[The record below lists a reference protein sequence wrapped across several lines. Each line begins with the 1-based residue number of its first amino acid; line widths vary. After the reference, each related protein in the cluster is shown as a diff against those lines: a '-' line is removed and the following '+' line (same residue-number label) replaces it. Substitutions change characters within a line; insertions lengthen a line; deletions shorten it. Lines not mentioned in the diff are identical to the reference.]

1 MEKVSIS
8 ALSVMLVFLL
18 SGSFATGAEQPK
30 SSSKD
35 GEVWRQALPNTAIRE
50 IHPEP
55 RFPGV
60 YEILLGDKLVY
71 GDATGRYL
79 MFGHLYDVR
88 TQQDLT
94 QQRLDA
100 IAAVRRIPWEALPLE
115 HALKENLAPRG
126 APKLAVLFNPQCAWC
141 RKLYSDVRSEKDK
154 EGGIVRKGLEF
165 EADVRFMILA
175 PEKPASSKSPDF
187 HAHSLADRIVCGGS
201 PELNLQRVMQD
212 EDFQAR
218 FQADAFDAIF
228 SPASLL
234 IRKPLPGKQD
244 GCDSAPALDTV
255 RELSHK
261 HGLSGT
267 PVLISGDGR
276 IHRGYLP
283 PDQLLAWLRESGTG
297 SGSHTDITREG
308 EVQ

>member
-1 MEKVSIS
+1 MEKVSINTLGVLL
-8 ALSVMLVFLL
+8 AFLL
-18 SGSFATGAEQPK
+18 SGSFATGAEELK
-30 SSSKD
+30 SSSGD
-35 GEVWRQALPNTAIRE
+35 GEIWRQALPNTAIKE

-60 YEILLGDKLVY
+60 YEIVLGDKLVY

-79 MFGHLYDVR
+79 MFGHLYDMR

-94 QQRLDA
+94 QQRLDS
-100 IAAVRRIPWEALPLE
+100 IAAVRRIPWEELPLE
-115 HALKENLAPRG
+115 HVLKEDLAPRG

-154 EGGIVRKGLEF
+154 EGEIFRKGLEF
-165 EADVRFMILA
+165 EVDVRFMILA

-187 HAHSLADRIVCGGS
+187 HAHYLADRIVCGGS

-212 EDFQAR
+212 EEFQAR
-218 FQADAFDAIF
+218 FQADPFEAVL
-228 SPASLL
+228 SPASPL
-234 IRKPLPGKQD
+234 IRKPLPGMQV
-244 GCDSAPALDTV
+244 GCDSEPALNAV
-255 RELSHK
+255 REFASK

-276 IHRGYLP
+276 VHRGYLP
-283 PDQLLAWLRESGTG
+283 PDQLLAWLHESGTG
-297 SGSHTDITREG
+297 SGNHTDITREG

>member
-1 MEKVSIS
+1 MEKMSFRILGVLL
-8 ALSVMLVFLL
+8 AFLL
-18 SGSFATGAEQPK
+18 LGSIATGAEQPK
-30 SSSKD
+30 ALPGD
-35 GEVWRQALPNTAIRE
+35 GEIWRKALPNTTIKE

-60 YEILLGDKLVY
+60 YEIVLGDKLVY

-79 MFGHLYDVR
+79 MFGHLYDVS

-100 IAAVRRIPWEALPLE
+100 IAAARRIPWEELPLE
-115 HALKENLAPRG
+115 HALKEDLSPRG

-154 EGGIVRKGLEF
+154 AGGIVRKGIEF

-175 PEKPASSKSPDF
+175 PEKPASSKSLDYY
-187 HAHSLADRIVCGGS
+187 AHYLADRIVCGGS

-212 EDFQAR
+212 EEFQAR
-218 FQADAFDAIF
+218 FQADPFEAVL
-228 SPASLL
+228 SPASPL
-234 IRKPLPGKQD
+234 IRKPLPGVQG
-244 GCDSAPALDTV
+244 GCDSEPALDAV
-255 RELSHK
+255 HGFASK

-276 IHRGYLP
+276 VHRGYLP

-297 SGSHTDITREG
+297 SGSHTNLNREG

>member
-1 MEKVSIS
+1 MEKMSIS
-8 ALSVMLVFLL
+8 TLGVLLAILL
-18 SGSFATGAEQPK
+18 SGPFATGAELPTALPGN
-30 SSSKD
+30 
-35 GEVWRQALPNTAIRE
+35 GEVWLQALPNTAIRE
-50 IHPEP
+50 IQPEP
-55 RFPGV
+55 RFPGM
-60 YEILLGDKLVY
+60 YEIVLGDKLVY

-100 IAAVRRIPWEALPLE
+100 IAAARRIPWEELPLE
-115 HALKENLAPRG
+115 HALRENLAPRG

-154 EGGIVRKGLEF
+154 EGGIVRRGIEF
-165 EADVRFMILA
+165 EADVRFMMLA

-187 HAHSLADRIVCGGS
+187 HAHYLADRIVCGGS
-201 PELNLQRVMQD
+201 PELNLQVVMHD
-212 EDFQAR
+212 EAFQAR
-218 FQADAFDAIF
+218 FQADPFEAVF
-228 SPASLL
+228 SPASPLV
-234 IRKPLPGKQD
+234 RKPLPGKQD
-244 GCDSAPALDTV
+244 GCDSEPVLDAV
-255 RELSHK
+255 RAFSRK

-283 PDQLLAWLRESGTG
+283 PDRLLTWLRDSGTG
-297 SGSHTDITREG
+297 SGGHNDITREG
-308 EVQ
+308 EPQ